1 MYNKQ
6 TPEKNTQGANQMKE
20 FRLSTPGE
28 RLVSI
33 AFSVLVILGLG
44 GLLFLLRSNLGLLIV
59 CGLAAGLLALLF
71 GVYIYNVLR
80 TVCIVDPEKK
90 QLTYKGINGKVFDL
104 TSAVQL
110 QTLPKRNGQTAIR
123 TLVFSDEDD
132 MIVAVIPTMFTYKQ
146 GMMAEP
152 MAEEMAKVLGIR
164 FKRNIPEWEFDKEL
178 YKQHIKE
185 EAERQ
190 KAESKARRK
199 AKMNHRIN
207 KYKNAK

>member
-1 MYNKQ
+1 
-6 TPEKNTQGANQMKE
+6 MKE

-28 RLVSI
+28 RLISI

>member
-1 MYNKQ
+1 
-6 TPEKNTQGANQMKE
+6 MKE

-90 QLTYKGINGKVFDL
+90 QLTYK
-104 TSAVQL
+104 
-110 QTLPKRNGQTAIR
+110 
-123 TLVFSDEDD
+123 
-132 MIVAVIPTMFTYKQ
+132 Q

-199 AKMNHRIN
+199 AKMSHRIN
-207 KYKNAK
+207 KYKNTK

>member
-1 MYNKQ
+1 
-6 TPEKNTQGANQMKE
+6 MKE

-80 TVCIVDPEKK
+80 TLCIVDPEKK

>member
-1 MYNKQ
+1 
-6 TPEKNTQGANQMKE
+6 MKE

-164 FKRNIPEWEFDKEL
+164 FKRNIPEWEFDKDL

>member
-1 MYNKQ
+1 
-6 TPEKNTQGANQMKE
+6 MKE

-59 CGLAAGLLALLF
+59 CGLAAGLLARLF

-199 AKMNHRIN
+199 AKMSHRIN

>member
-1 MYNKQ
+1 
-6 TPEKNTQGANQMKE
+6 MKE

-28 RLVSI
+28 RLGSI
-33 AFSVLVILGLG
+33 AFSVLVVLGLG
-44 GLLFLLRSNLGLLIV
+44 GLLFLLRNNLGLLIV
-59 CGLAAGLLALLF
+59 CGIAGALLAFLF

-90 QLTYKGINGKVFDL
+90 MLTYKGINGKVFDL

-123 TLVFSDEDD
+123 TLVFSDEED
-132 MIVAVIPTMFTYKQ
+132 MIVAVVPTMFTYKQ

-185 EAERQ
+185 EAEQQ
-190 KAESKARRK
+190 KAESKARRE
-199 AKMNHRIN
+199 AKMKYRIN
-207 KYKNAK
+207 KYKNEK

>member
-1 MYNKQ
+1 
-6 TPEKNTQGANQMKE
+6 MKE

-90 QLTYKGINGKVFDL
+90 QLTYKGINGKVFAL

>member
-1 MYNKQ
+1 
-6 TPEKNTQGANQMKE
+6 MKE

-28 RLVSI
+28 RLASI
-33 AFSVLVILGLG
+33 AFSALIVIGFG
-44 GLLFLLRSNLGLLIV
+44 ALLFILRDNLGLLII
-59 CGLAAGLLALLF
+59 CCLCTGLLTLLL

-90 QLTYKGINGKVFDL
+90 VLTYKGINGKVFDL
-104 TSAVQL
+104 TNVVQL
-110 QTLPKRNGQTAIR
+110 QTLPKRNGQTSIR

-132 MIVAVIPTMFTYKQ
+132 MVVAVIPTMFTYRQ
-146 GMMAEP
+146 GKMAEP

-178 YKQHIKE
+178 YKQHLKE
-185 EAERQ
+185 EAAQQ
-190 KAESKARRK
+190 KAEHKARQD
-199 AKMNHRIN
+199 AKMKYRIN

>member
-1 MYNKQ
+1 
-6 TPEKNTQGANQMKE
+6 MKE

-28 RLVSI
+28 RLGSI
-33 AFSVLVILGLG
+33 AFSVLVVLGLG
-44 GLLFLLRSNLGLLIV
+44 GLLFLLRNNLGLLIV
-59 CGLAAGLLALLF
+59 YGIAAALLALLF

-90 QLTYKGINGKVFDL
+90 TLTYKGINGKVFDL

-110 QTLPKRNGQTAIR
+110 QTLPKRNGQTTIR
-123 TLVFSDEDD
+123 TLVFSDEED
-132 MIVAVIPTMFTYKQ
+132 MIVAVVPTMFTYKQ

-185 EAERQ
+185 EAEQQ
-190 KAESKARRK
+190 KAESKARRE
-199 AKMNHRIN
+199 AKMKYRIN
-207 KYKNAK
+207 KYKNEK

>member
-1 MYNKQ
+1 
-6 TPEKNTQGANQMKE
+6 MKE

-28 RLVSI
+28 RLISI

-164 FKRNIPEWEFDKEL
+164 FKRNIPEWEFDKKL

>member
-1 MYNKQ
+1 
-6 TPEKNTQGANQMKE
+6 MKE

-123 TLVFSDEDD
+123 TLVFSEEDD

>member
-1 MYNKQ
+1 
-6 TPEKNTQGANQMKE
+6 MKE

-90 QLTYKGINGKVFDL
+90 QHTYKGSNGKVFDL

>member
-1 MYNKQ
+1 
-6 TPEKNTQGANQMKE
+6 MKE

-152 MAEEMAKVLGIR
+152 MAEEMAKVLGVR

>member
-1 MYNKQ
+1 
-6 TPEKNTQGANQMKE
+6 MKE

-104 TSAVQL
+104 TGAVQL

>member
-1 MYNKQ
+1 
-6 TPEKNTQGANQMKE
+6 MKE

-132 MIVAVIPTMFTYKQ
+132 MIAAVIPTMFTYKQ

>member
-1 MYNKQ
+1 
-6 TPEKNTQGANQMKE
+6 MKE

-28 RLVSI
+28 RLASI
-33 AFSVLVILGLG
+33 AFSALIVIGFG
-44 GLLFLLRSNLGLLIV
+44 ALLFILRDHLGLLII
-59 CGLAAGLLALLF
+59 CGLCTGLLTLLL

-90 QLTYKGINGKVFDL
+90 VLTYKGINGKVFDL
-104 TSAVQL
+104 TNVVQL
-110 QTLPKRNGQTAIR
+110 QTLLKRNGQTSIR

-132 MIVAVIPTMFTYKQ
+132 MVVAVIPTMFTYRQ
-146 GMMAEP
+146 GKMAEP

-178 YKQHIKE
+178 YKQHLKE
-185 EAERQ
+185 EAAQQ
-190 KAESKARRK
+190 KAEHKARQD
-199 AKMNHRIN
+199 AKMKYRIN

>member
-1 MYNKQ
+1 
-6 TPEKNTQGANQMKE
+6 MKE

-59 CGLAAGLLALLF
+59 CGLAAGLLALLC

>member
-1 MYNKQ
+1 
-6 TPEKNTQGANQMKE
+6 MKE

-80 TVCIVDPEKK
+80 TLCIVDPEKK

-123 TLVFSDEDD
+123 TLVFSEEDD

>member
-1 MYNKQ
+1 
-6 TPEKNTQGANQMKE
+6 MKE

>member
-1 MYNKQ
+1 
-6 TPEKNTQGANQMKE
+6 MKE

-28 RLVSI
+28 RLGSI
-33 AFSVLVILGLG
+33 AFSVLVVLGLG
-44 GLLFLLRSNLGLLIV
+44 GLLFLLRNNLGLLIV
-59 CGLAAGLLALLF
+59 CGIAGALLAFLF

-90 QLTYKGINGKVFDL
+90 TLTYKGINGKVFDL

-110 QTLPKRNGQTAIR
+110 QTLPKRNGQTTIR
-123 TLVFSDEDD
+123 TLVFSDEED
-132 MIVAVIPTMFTYKQ
+132 MIVAVVPTMFTYKQ

-185 EAERQ
+185 EAEQQ
-190 KAESKARRK
+190 KAESKARRE
-199 AKMNHRIN
+199 AKMKHRIN
-207 KYKNAK
+207 KYKNEK

>member
-1 MYNKQ
+1 
-6 TPEKNTQGANQMKE
+6 MKE

-71 GVYIYNVLR
+71 GVYIYNILR

>member
-1 MYNKQ
+1 
-6 TPEKNTQGANQMKE
+6 MKE

-28 RLVSI
+28 RLASI
-33 AFSVLVILGLG
+33 AFSVLMFIGFG
-44 GLLFLLRSNLGLLIV
+44 ALLFILRDNLGLLIV
-59 CGLAAGLLALLF
+59 CGLSTALLALLL

-90 QLTYKGINGKVFDL
+90 VLTYKGINGKVFDL

-110 QTLPKRNGQTAIR
+110 QTLPKRNGQTVIR

-132 MIVAVIPTMFTYKQ
+132 MIVAVIPTMFTYRQ
-146 GMMAEP
+146 GKMAEP

-178 YKQHIKE
+178 YKQHLKD
-185 EAERQ
+185 EAAQQ
-190 KAESKARRK
+190 KAERKARRE
-199 AKMNHRIN
+199 AKMKHRIN

>member
-1 MYNKQ
+1 
-6 TPEKNTQGANQMKE
+6 MKE

-104 TSAVQL
+104 TNAVQL
-110 QTLPKRNGQTAIR
+110 QTLP
-123 TLVFSDEDD
+123 FSDEDD

>member
-1 MYNKQ
+1 
-6 TPEKNTQGANQMKE
+6 MKE

-28 RLVSI
+28 RLGSI

-44 GLLFLLRSNLGLLIV
+44 GLLFLLRNNLGLLIV
-59 CGLAAGLLALLF
+59 CGIAAALLAFLF

-90 QLTYKGINGKVFDL
+90 TLTYKGINGKVFDL

-123 TLVFSDEDD
+123 TLVFSDEED
-132 MIVAVIPTMFTYKQ
+132 MIVAVVPTMFTYKQ

-152 MAEEMAKVLGIR
+152 MAEEMAKILGIR

-185 EAERQ
+185 EAEQQ
-190 KAESKARRK
+190 KAESKARRE
-199 AKMNHRIN
+199 AKMKYRIN
-207 KYKNAK
+207 KYKNEK

>member
-1 MYNKQ
+1 
-6 TPEKNTQGANQMKE
+6 MKE
-20 FRLSTPGE
+20 FRLSTSGE

>member
-1 MYNKQ
+1 
-6 TPEKNTQGANQMKE
+6 MKE

-178 YKQHIKE
+178 YKQHIQE

>member
-1 MYNKQ
+1 
-6 TPEKNTQGANQMKE
+6 MKE

-44 GLLFLLRSNLGLLIV
+44 SLLFLLRSNLGLLIV